1 MFLYI
6 ERRVSLSRSI
16 KHKVVIDAFTGD
28 ELKQYINNLGIAK
41 LKERDFV
48 QGIVEYCSHPV
59 NRVLSISGLRGTG
72 NCCRKRNY
80 LWWRHSS
87 V

>member
-1 MFLYI
+1 M
-6 ERRVSLSRSI
+6 

-48 QGIVEYCSHPV
+48 QGIIEYCSHPV
-59 NRVLSISGLRGTG
+59 NRVLQLVL
-72 NCCRKRNY
+72 KRCHLGVKQY
-80 LWWRHSS
+80 LMY
-87 V
+87 